1 MRVAANATVNVTIRF
16 LDPDVPNASGN
27 NPKVHRVDLIL
38 GDVGGPAADPNTDT
52 NDTTRVVERFT
63 AEVWSHDGEL
73 YSVETTLPAV
83 DRDVYI
89 RVRGTNTA
97 GSRAAHGRAG
107 RGSVGGSVVLLE
119 PDLH

>member
-16 LDPDVPNASGN
+16 LDPDAPNGN
-27 NPKVHRVDLIL
+27 GDNPKVHRVDLIL
-38 GDVGGPAADPNTDT
+38 GNVRGPAADPNTDT

-63 AEVWSHDGEL
+63 AKVWSQDGEV

-97 GSRAAHGRAG
+97 DAEPLMDEPGED
-107 RGSVGGSVVLLE
+107 SVGGFVVLLE
-119 PDLH
+119 PDLY